1 MGTWGVSRHASDLV
15 HMSENM
21 MDMELN
27 PSLWIS
33 LLNGVFVS
41 IAFMIWHLFNV
52 ESESD
57 NLTVD
62 DASDVKKEEEQ
73 KDDVTKEEKHLYII
87 PSLRTKENILRY
99 GDYCNHTLESE
110 QILSSKQYN
119 EIPPNESENG
129 KTSEKFSKEEKSG
142 AQVFKW
148 PLHDNLMEQLRST
161 NQLSITETLR
171 SKLIE
176 NGIQRS
182 NSTTTANNQQDQLPQ
197 QIKISE
203 IARRT
208 GKNLTKKQVCVIF
221 DRFEATSRPGLEHTN
236 SASPKQNRTSS
247 QRIRKPI
254 RMDKNEKNKSEKTS
268 IQTRKGFVGNFT
280 ENINCKRSFIRTV

>member
-1 MGTWGVSRHASDLV
+1 MGTPASVSQNASDLV

-52 ESESD
+52 ESESA

-62 DASDVKKEEEQ
+62 VAPDVKKEEER

-99 GDYCNHTLESE
+99 GDYCNNTSESE
-110 QILSSKQYN
+110 QELSSKQYN
-119 EIPPNESENG
+119 EIPPNESEKG
-129 KTSEKFSKEEKSG
+129 KFLKEEKSCV
-142 AQVFKW
+142 QVFKW
-148 PLHDNLMEQLRST
+148 PLHENLMEH
-161 NQLSITETLR
+161 LR

-182 NSTTTANNQQDQLPQ
+182 NITTTANNQQDQLPH
-197 QIKISE
+197 QIKMSE
-203 IARRT
+203 IARLT

-247 QRIRKPI
+247 PRIRKPI

-280 ENINCKRSFIRTV
+280 ENK

>member
-1 MGTWGVSRHASDLV
+1 MGTWGVSQNASDLV
-15 HMSENM
+15 HMSENT

-62 DASDVKKEEEQ
+62 VAPDVKKEEEQ
-73 KDDVTKEEKHLYII
+73 QDDVTKEEKHLYII

-99 GDYCNHTLESE
+99 GDYCNHTLDTE
-110 QILSSKQYN
+110 QKLSSKQYN
-119 EIPPNESENG
+119 EIPPNESEKG
-129 KTSEKFSKEEKSG
+129 RASEKFSKEEKSG
-142 AQVFKW
+142 AKVFQW

-182 NSTTTANNQQDQLPQ
+182 NNTTTATNQGQLPH

-203 IARRT
+203 IARQT

-247 QRIRKPI
+247 PRMRKPI
-254 RMDKNEKNKSEKTS
+254 RM
-268 IQTRKGFVGNFT
+268 
-280 ENINCKRSFIRTV
+280 

>member
-1 MGTWGVSRHASDLV
+1 MGSTPASVSQHASDLV

-41 IAFMIWHLFNV
+41 IAFMVWHLFNV
-52 ESESD
+52 ESESA

-62 DASDVKKEEEQ
+62 DVPVVKKEEEQ
-73 KDDVTKEEKHLYII
+73 QDDVTKEEKHLYII

-99 GDYCNHTLESE
+99 GDYCNHTSESE
-110 QILSSKQYN
+110 QKLSSKQYN
-119 EIPPNESENG
+119 EIPPNESEKG
-129 KTSEKFSKEEKSG
+129 KFSKEEKSCV
-142 AQVFKW
+142 QVFKW

-182 NSTTTANNQQDQLPQ
+182 NSTTANNQQDQLPH

-203 IARRT
+203 IARLT

-247 QRIRKPI
+247 PRMRKPI

-268 IQTRKGFVGNFT
+268 IQKRKGLVGNFT
-280 ENINCKRSFIRTV
+280 ENINCKKSFIRTV

>member
-1 MGTWGVSRHASDLV
+1 
-15 HMSENM
+15 M
-21 MDMELN
+21 MDMMELN

-52 ESESD
+52 ESESA

-62 DASDVKKEEEQ
+62 VAPEEQKEEER

-99 GDYCNHTLESE
+99 GDYCNHTSE
-110 QILSSKQYN
+110 TEQNLSSKQYN
-119 EIPPNESENG
+119 EIPPTDPEKG
-129 KTSEKFSKEEKSG
+129 KASEKILKEEKSC
-142 AQVFKW
+142 AQVFQW

-182 NSTTTANNQQDQLPQ
+182 NSTTATNPQDQLPH
-197 QIKISE
+197 QIKMSE
-203 IARRT
+203 IARQT
-208 GKNLTKKQVCVIF
+208 GKKLTKKQVCVIF

-247 QRIRKPI
+247 PRLRKPI
-254 RMDKNEKNKSEKTS
+254 RIDKNA
-268 IQTRKGFVGNFT
+268 
-280 ENINCKRSFIRTV
+280 

>member
-1 MGTWGVSRHASDLV
+1 MGVSQNASNLV
-15 HMSENM
+15 HM

-52 ESESD
+52 DSESD

-62 DASDVKKEEEQ
+62 VASDVKKEEEQ
-73 KDDVTKEEKHLYII
+73 QDDVTKEEKHLYII

-99 GDYCNHTLESE
+99 GDYCNNTSESE
-110 QILSSKQYN
+110 QKLSSKQYN
-119 EIPPNESENG
+119 EIPLNESEKG
-129 KTSEKFSKEEKSG
+129 KFSKEEKSG

-182 NSTTTANNQQDQLPQ
+182 NSATTANNQQDQLPH
-197 QIKISE
+197 QIKMSE
-203 IARRT
+203 IARQT

-221 DRFEATSRPGLEHTN
+221 DRFEATSRPVLEHTN

-247 QRIRKPI
+247 PRMRKPI
-254 RMDKNEKNKSEKTS
+254 RTDKNEKNKSEKTS
-268 IQTRKGFVGNFT
+268 TQTRKGFVGNFT
-280 ENINCKRSFIRTV
+280 ENINCKKSFIRTV

>member
-1 MGTWGVSRHASDLV
+1 MGVSQHASDFV

-52 ESESD
+52 DSESA

-62 DASDVKKEEEQ
+62 DASDVKKEEER

-99 GDYCNHTLESE
+99 GDYCNNTSESE
-110 QILSSKQYN
+110 QKLSSQQYN
-119 EIPPNESENG
+119 EIPPTESENG
-129 KTSEKFSKEEKSG
+129 KFSKEEKSG

-182 NSTTTANNQQDQLPQ
+182 NSTTANNQQDQLPH
-197 QIKISE
+197 QIKMSE
-203 IARRT
+203 IARQT
-208 GKNLTKKQVCVIF
+208 GKKLTKKQVCVIF

-247 QRIRKPI
+247 PRIRKPI
-254 RMDKNEKNKSEKTS
+254 RMDKNEKNKSDKTS
-268 IQTRKGFVGNFT
+268 IQKRKGLVGNFT
-280 ENINCKRSFIRTV
+280 ENINCKKSFIRTV

>member
-1 MGTWGVSRHASDLV
+1 MGVSQHASDFV

-41 IAFMIWHLFNV
+41 IAFVLWHLFNV
-52 ESESD
+52 ESESA

-62 DASDVKKEEEQ
+62 DVPDVKIEEERQ
-73 KDDVTKEEKHLYII
+73 DDVTKEEKHLYII

-99 GDYCNHTLESE
+99 GDYCNNTSESE
-110 QILSSKQYN
+110 QKLSSEQYN
-119 EIPPNESENG
+119 EIPPTESENG
-129 KTSEKFSKEEKSG
+129 KFSKEEKSCV
-142 AQVFKW
+142 QVFKW

-182 NSTTTANNQQDQLPQ
+182 NSTTANNQQDQLSQ
-197 QIKISE
+197 QIKMSE
-203 IARRT
+203 IARQT

-247 QRIRKPI
+247 PRIRKPI
-254 RMDKNEKNKSEKTS
+254 RMDKNKSEKTS
-268 IQTRKGFVGNFT
+268 TQTRKGFVGN
-280 ENINCKRSFIRTV
+280 

>member
-1 MGTWGVSRHASDLV
+1 MGSTPASVSQHASDFV

-52 ESESD
+52 DSESA

-62 DASDVKKEEEQ
+62 DASDVKKEEER

-99 GDYCNHTLESE
+99 GDYCNNTSESE
-110 QILSSKQYN
+110 QKLSSKQYN
-119 EIPPNESENG
+119 EIPPNESEKG
-129 KTSEKFSKEEKSG
+129 KFSKEEKSG

-182 NSTTTANNQQDQLPQ
+182 NSTTANNQQDQLSQ
-197 QIKISE
+197 QIKMSE
-203 IARRT
+203 IARQT

-247 QRIRKPI
+247 PRMRKPI
-254 RMDKNEKNKSEKTS
+254 RMDKNEKNKSDKTS

-280 ENINCKRSFIRTV
+280 ENINCKKSFIRTV

>member
-1 MGTWGVSRHASDLV
+1 MGTWGVSQNASDLV

-41 IAFMIWHLFNV
+41 IAFMLWHLFNV
-52 ESESD
+52 ESESA

-73 KDDVTKEEKHLYII
+73 QDDVTKEEKHLYII

-99 GDYCNHTLESE
+99 GDYCNNTSESE
-110 QILSSKQYN
+110 QKLSSKQYN
-119 EIPPNESENG
+119 EIPPNESEKG
-129 KTSEKFSKEEKSG
+129 KFSKEEKSCV
-142 AQVFKW
+142 QVFKW

-182 NSTTTANNQQDQLPQ
+182 NSTTTATNQPQ
-197 QIKISE
+197 PHQMKISE
-203 IARRT
+203 IARQT

-247 QRIRKPI
+247 PRIRKPI
-254 RMDKNEKNKSEKTS
+254 RMDKNEKNKSEKT
-268 IQTRKGFVGNFT
+268 RKGFVGNFT
-280 ENINCKRSFIRTV
+280 EKINCKKSF

>member
-1 MGTWGVSRHASDLV
+1 MGVSQNASDLV

-41 IAFMIWHLFNV
+41 IAFMVWHLFNV
-52 ESESD
+52 ESESA

-62 DASDVKKEEEQ
+62 VASDVKKEEEQ
-73 KDDVTKEEKHLYII
+73 EDDVTKEEKHLYII

-99 GDYCNHTLESE
+99 GDYCNHTSESE
-110 QILSSKQYN
+110 QKLSSKQYN
-119 EIPPNESENG
+119 EIPPNESEKG
-129 KTSEKFSKEEKSG
+129 KFSKEEKSG
-142 AQVFKW
+142 AKVFKW

-182 NSTTTANNQQDQLPQ
+182 NSTTANNQQDQLPH
-197 QIKISE
+197 QIKMSE
-203 IARRT
+203 IARLT

-221 DRFEATSRPGLEHTN
+221 DRFEATSRPGLEHMN

-247 QRIRKPI
+247 PRMRKPI
-254 RMDKNEKNKSEKTS
+254 RMDKNEKNKSDKT
-268 IQTRKGFVGNFT
+268 R
-280 ENINCKRSFIRTV
+280 

>member
-1 MGTWGVSRHASDLV
+1 MGTPASVSQNASDLV

-41 IAFMIWHLFNV
+41 IAFMVWHLFNV
-52 ESESD
+52 ESESA

-62 DASDVKKEEEQ
+62 DVPVVKKEEEQ
-73 KDDVTKEEKHLYII
+73 QDDVTKEEKHLYII

-99 GDYCNHTLESE
+99 GDYCNQTSNTE
-110 QILSSKQYN
+110 QNLSSKQYN
-119 EIPPNESENG
+119 EIPPNESEKG
-129 KTSEKFSKEEKSG
+129 RASEKFSKEEKSG

-161 NQLSITETLR
+161 NQLSISETLR

-182 NSTTTANNQQDQLPQ
+182 NSTTTATNQL
-197 QIKISE
+197 KMSE
-203 IARRT
+203 IARQT

-247 QRIRKPI
+247 PRIRKPI
-254 RMDKNEKNKSEKTS
+254 RM
-268 IQTRKGFVGNFT
+268 
-280 ENINCKRSFIRTV
+280 

>member
-1 MGTWGVSRHASDLV
+1 MGQFSQHASDLV

-41 IAFMIWHLFNV
+41 IAFMVWHLFNV
-52 ESESD
+52 ESESA

-62 DASDVKKEEEQ
+62 DVPVVKKEEEQ
-73 KDDVTKEEKHLYII
+73 QDDVTKEEK
-87 PSLRTKENILRY
+87 S
-99 GDYCNHTLESE
+99 CV
-110 QILSSKQYN
+110 
-119 EIPPNESENG
+119 
-129 KTSEKFSKEEKSG
+129 
-142 AQVFKW
+142 QVFKW

-161 NQLSITETLR
+161 NQLSITEALR

-182 NSTTTANNQQDQLPQ
+182 NSTTTANNQQDQLPH

-203 IARRT
+203 IARQT
-208 GKNLTKKQVCVIF
+208 GKKLTKKQVWVSF

-247 QRIRKPI
+247 PRIRKPI

-280 ENINCKRSFIRTV
+280 ENINCKKSFIRTV

>member
-1 MGTWGVSRHASDLV
+1 MGVSQHASKLV

-62 DASDVKKEEEQ
+62 VAPDVKKEEEQ
-73 KDDVTKEEKHLYII
+73 QDDVTKEEKHLYII
-87 PSLRTKENILRY
+87 PSLRTKENLLRY
-99 GDYCNHTLESE
+99 GDYCNNTSESE
-110 QILSSKQYN
+110 QKLSSKQYN
-119 EIPPNESENG
+119 EIPLTDPEKG
-129 KTSEKFSKEEKSG
+129 KASEKFLKEEKSG
-142 AQVFKW
+142 GQVFKW

-182 NSTTTANNQQDQLPQ
+182 DSTTTATNQQDQLHH

-203 IARRT
+203 IARQT
-208 GKNLTKKQVCVIF
+208 GKKF
-221 DRFEATSRPGLEHTN
+221 D
-236 SASPKQNRTSS
+236 Q
-247 QRIRKPI
+247 
-254 RMDKNEKNKSEKTS
+254 KTS
-268 IQTRKGFVGNFT
+268 LCNF
-280 ENINCKRSFIRTV
+280 

>member
-1 MGTWGVSRHASDLV
+1 MGPASVSQHASNLV
-15 HMSENM
+15 HMSENT

-52 ESESD
+52 ESEGA

-62 DASDVKKEEEQ
+62 DASDVKKEEER
-73 KDDVTKEEKHLYII
+73 KDDVIKEEKHLYII
-87 PSLRTKENILRY
+87 PSLRTKDNIMRY
-99 GDYCNHTLESE
+99 GDYCNHTLDTE
-110 QILSSKQYN
+110 QNLSSKQYN
-119 EIPPNESENG
+119 EIPPNESEKG
-129 KTSEKFSKEEKSG
+129 RASEKFLKEEKSCG
-142 AQVFKW
+142 QVFKW

-182 NSTTTANNQQDQLPQ
+182 NNTTATNQQDQLPH

-203 IARRT
+203 IARQT

-236 SASPKQNRTSS
+236 SASPKQKRTSS
-247 QRIRKPI
+247 PRIRKPI

-280 ENINCKRSFIRTV
+280 ENINCKKSFIRTV

>member
-1 MGTWGVSRHASDLV
+1 MGVSQNASDLV
-15 HMSENM
+15 HMSENT
-21 MDMELN
+21 MDVELN

-57 NLTVD
+57 NLNVD

-73 KDDVTKEEKHLYII
+73 EEDVTKEEKHLYII

-99 GDYCNHTLESE
+99 GDYCNNTSESE
-110 QILSSKQYN
+110 QKLSSKQYN
-119 EIPPNESENG
+119 EIPPNESEKG
-129 KTSEKFSKEEKSG
+129 KFSKEEKSCV
-142 AQVFKW
+142 QVFQW
-148 PLHDNLMEQLRST
+148 PLHDNLMEKLRST

-182 NSTTTANNQQDQLPQ
+182 NSTTANNQQDQLPH

-203 IARRT
+203 IARLT

-247 QRIRKPI
+247 PRIRKPI

-268 IQTRKGFVGNFT
+268 TQTRKGFVGNFT
-280 ENINCKRSFIRTV
+280 ENINCKKSFTRTV

>member
-1 MGTWGVSRHASDLV
+1 MGVSQHASNLV
-15 HMSENM
+15 HMSENT

-41 IAFMIWHLFNV
+41 IAFMIWHPFNV

-99 GDYCNHTLESE
+99 GDYCNHALESE

-129 KTSEKFSKEEKSG
+129 KTSKEEKSCV
-142 AQVFKW
+142 QVFKW
-148 PLHDNLMEQLRST
+148 PLHENLMEQLRST

-182 NSTTTANNQQDQLPQ
+182 NSTTTATNQQDQLPH

-203 IARRT
+203 IARQT
-208 GKNLTKKQVCVIF
+208 GKNLTKKQDCVIF

-247 QRIRKPI
+247 PRMRKPI

-280 ENINCKRSFIRTV
+280 ENINCKKSFIRTV

>member
-1 MGTWGVSRHASDLV
+1 MGTPASVSQNASDLV

-52 ESESD
+52 ESESAS
-57 NLTVD
+57 LTVD
-62 DASDVKKEEEQ
+62 VASDVKKEEEQ
-73 KDDVTKEEKHLYII
+73 EDDVTKEEKHLYII
-87 PSLRTKENILRY
+87 PSLRTRENILRY
-99 GDYCNHTLESE
+99 GDYCNHTSE
-110 QILSSKQYN
+110 TEQNLSSKQYN
-119 EIPPNESENG
+119 EIPPNESEKG
-129 KTSEKFSKEEKSG
+129 KFSKEEKSG

-182 NSTTTANNQQDQLPQ
+182 NSTTTATSNKDVGNCETNRKKFDQ
-197 QIKISE
+197 
-203 IARRT
+203 
-208 GKNLTKKQVCVIF
+208 
-221 DRFEATSRPGLEHTN
+221 
-236 SASPKQNRTSS
+236 
-247 QRIRKPI
+247 
-254 RMDKNEKNKSEKTS
+254 KTS
-268 IQTRKGFVGNFT
+268 LCNF
-280 ENINCKRSFIRTV
+280 

>member
-1 MGTWGVSRHASDLV
+1 MGTWGVSQNASDLV
-15 HMSENM
+15 HMSENT

-41 IAFMIWHLFNV
+41 IAFMIWHLFSV
-52 ESESD
+52 ESESA

-62 DASDVKKEEEQ
+62 DASDDKKEEEQ
-73 KDDVTKEEKHLYII
+73 QDDVTKEEKHLYII

-99 GDYCNHTLESE
+99 GDYCNNTSESE
-110 QILSSKQYN
+110 QKLSSKQYN
-119 EIPPNESENG
+119 EIPPNESEKG
-129 KTSEKFSKEEKSG
+129 KFSKEEKSG

-203 IARRT
+203 IARQT

-247 QRIRKPI
+247 PRMRKPI

-268 IQTRKGFVGNFT
+268 IQKRKGLVGNFT
-280 ENINCKRSFIRTV
+280 ENINCKKSFIRTV

>member
-1 MGTWGVSRHASDLV
+1 MGVSQNASDLV
-15 HMSENM
+15 HMSENT

-27 PSLWIS
+27 PSLWMS

-41 IAFMIWHLFNV
+41 IALMIWHLFNV
-52 ESESD
+52 ESESAS
-57 NLTVD
+57 LTVD

-99 GDYCNHTLESE
+99 GDYCNNTSDTE
-110 QILSSKQYN
+110 QNLSSKQYN
-119 EIPPNESENG
+119 EIPPNDPEKG
-129 KTSEKFSKEEKSG
+129 KASEKSLKEEKSC
-142 AQVFKW
+142 AQVFQW
-148 PLHDNLMEQLRST
+148 PLHENLMEQLRST

-182 NSTTTANNQQDQLPQ
+182 NITTTANNQQDQLPH
-197 QIKISE
+197 QIKMSE
-203 IARRT
+203 IARLT

-221 DRFEATSRPGLEHTN
+221 DRFE
-236 SASPKQNRTSS
+236 
-247 QRIRKPI
+247 
-254 RMDKNEKNKSEKTS
+254 
-268 IQTRKGFVGNFT
+268 
-280 ENINCKRSFIRTV
+280 

>member
-1 MGTWGVSRHASDLV
+1 MGTWGVSQNASDFV
-15 HMSENM
+15 HMSENT

-41 IAFMIWHLFNV
+41 IAFMLWHLFNV

-62 DASDVKKEEEQ
+62 DVSVVKKEEEQ
-73 KDDVTKEEKHLYII
+73 EEDVTKEEKHLYII

-99 GDYCNHTLESE
+99 GDYCNNTSESE
-110 QILSSKQYN
+110 QKLSSKQYN
-119 EIPPNESENG
+119 EIPPNESEKG
-129 KTSEKFSKEEKSG
+129 KFSKEEKSG

-148 PLHDNLMEQLRST
+148 PLHDNSMEQLRST

>member
-1 MGTWGVSRHASDLV
+1 
-15 HMSENM
+15 MSENT

-52 ESESD
+52 ESESA

-62 DASDVKKEEEQ
+62 DASDVN
-73 KDDVTKEEKHLYII
+73 KEEKHLYII

-99 GDYCNHTLESE
+99 GDYCNNTSESE
-110 QILSSKQYN
+110 QKLSSKQYN
-119 EIPPNESENG
+119 EIPPNESEKG
-129 KTSEKFSKEEKSG
+129 KFSKEEKSCV
-142 AQVFKW
+142 QVFKW
-148 PLHDNLMEQLRST
+148 PLHENLMEQLRST

-182 NSTTTANNQQDQLPQ
+182 NSTTT
-197 QIKISE
+197 
-203 IARRT
+203 
-208 GKNLTKKQVCVIF
+208 
-221 DRFEATSRPGLEHTN
+221 
-236 SASPKQNRTSS
+236 
-247 QRIRKPI
+247 
-254 RMDKNEKNKSEKTS
+254 
-268 IQTRKGFVGNFT
+268 
-280 ENINCKRSFIRTV
+280 

>member
-1 MGTWGVSRHASDLV
+1 MGRPASVSQHASDLV

-41 IAFMIWHLFNV
+41 IAFMVWHLFNV
-52 ESESD
+52 ESEGD
-57 NLTVD
+57 NLAVD
-62 DASDVKKEEEQ
+62 VAPDVKKEEEQ
-73 KDDVTKEEKHLYII
+73 EDDVTKEEKHLYII

-99 GDYCNHTLESE
+99 GDYCNQTSESE
-110 QILSSKQYN
+110 QKLSSKQYN
-119 EIPPNESENG
+119 EIPPNESEKG
-129 KTSEKFSKEEKSG
+129 KFSKEEKSG
-142 AQVFKW
+142 AKVFQW

-182 NSTTTANNQQDQLPQ
+182 SSTTANNQQDQLPH
-197 QIKISE
+197 QIKMSE
-203 IARRT
+203 IARVT

-247 QRIRKPI
+247 PRIRKPI

-268 IQTRKGFVGNFT
+268 TQTRKGFVGNFT
-280 ENINCKRSFIRTV
+280 ENINCKKSFIRTV

>member
-1 MGTWGVSRHASDLV
+1 MGTWGVSQNASDFV

-52 ESESD
+52 ESESAS
-57 NLTVD
+57 LTVGF
-62 DASDVKKEEEQ
+62 ASDVKKEEEQ
-73 KDDVTKEEKHLYII
+73 EEDVTKEEKHLYII

-99 GDYCNHTLESE
+99 GDYSNNTSESE
-110 QILSSKQYN
+110 QKLSSKQYN
-119 EIPPNESENG
+119 EIPPNESEKG
-129 KTSEKFSKEEKSG
+129 KFSKEEKSC
-142 AQVFKW
+142 APQVFKW

-161 NQLSITETLR
+161 NQLSIAETLR

-182 NSTTTANNQQDQLPQ
+182 NSTTANNQQDQLPH
-197 QIKISE
+197 QIKMSE
-203 IARRT
+203 IARQT

-247 QRIRKPI
+247 PRIRKPI

>member
-1 MGTWGVSRHASDLV
+1 MGSTPASVSQNASDLV
-15 HMSENM
+15 HMSENT

-41 IAFMIWHLFNV
+41 IAFMIWHLFYV

-62 DASDVKKEEEQ
+62 DVSVVKKEEEQ
-73 KDDVTKEEKHLYII
+73 EEDVTKEEKHHYII

-99 GDYCNHTLESE
+99 GDYCNNTSESE
-110 QILSSKQYN
+110 QKLSSKQYN
-119 EIPPNESENG
+119 EIPPNESEKG
-129 KTSEKFSKEEKSG
+129 KFSKEEKSCV
-142 AQVFKW
+142 QVFKW

-161 NQLSITETLR
+161 NQLSISETLR

-182 NSTTTANNQQDQLPQ
+182 NNTTATNQQDQLPH

-203 IARRT
+203 IARQT
-208 GKNLTKKQVCVIF
+208 GKKFNQ
-221 DRFEATSRPGLEHTN
+221 
-236 SASPKQNRTSS
+236 
-247 QRIRKPI
+247 KP
-254 RMDKNEKNKSEKTS
+254 SLC
-268 IQTRKGFVGNFT
+268 NF
-280 ENINCKRSFIRTV
+280 

>member
-1 MGTWGVSRHASDLV
+1 
-15 HMSENM
+15 
-21 MDMELN
+21 MELN

-52 ESESD
+52 ESESA
-57 NLTVD
+57 NLNVD
-62 DASDVKKEEEQ
+62 VTPEDKKDEER

-99 GDYCNHTLESE
+99 GDYCNNTLDTE
-110 QILSSKQYN
+110 QKLSSKQYN
-119 EIPPNESENG
+119 EIPPNESEKG
-129 KTSEKFSKEEKSG
+129 KASEKFSKEEKSG
-142 AQVFKW
+142 GQVFKW

-161 NQLSITETLR
+161 NQLSISETLR

-182 NSTTTANNQQDQLPQ
+182 NSTTANNQQDQLPH
-197 QIKISE
+197 QIKMSE
-203 IARRT
+203 IARLT

-247 QRIRKPI
+247 PRMRKPI
-254 RMDKNEKNKSEKTS
+254 RMDKNEKNKSDKTS

-280 ENINCKRSFIRTV
+280 ENINCKKSFIRTV

>member
-1 MGTWGVSRHASDLV
+1 MGVSQNASDLV

-52 ESESD
+52 ESESA

-62 DASDVKKEEEQ
+62 VASDVKKEEEQ
-73 KDDVTKEEKHLYII
+73 EDDVTKEEKHLYII

-99 GDYCNHTLESE
+99 GDYCNNTSESE
-110 QILSSKQYN
+110 QKLSSKQYN
-119 EIPPNESENG
+119 EIPPNDPEEG
-129 KTSEKFSKEEKSG
+129 KFSKEEKSC

-182 NSTTTANNQQDQLPQ
+182 NSTTTATNQQDQLPH
-197 QIKISE
+197 QIKMSE
-203 IARRT
+203 IARQT

-247 QRIRKPI
+247 PRIRKPI
-254 RMDKNEKNKSEKTS
+254 IMDKNEKNKSEKTS

-280 ENINCKRSFIRTV
+280 ENINCKKSFIRTV